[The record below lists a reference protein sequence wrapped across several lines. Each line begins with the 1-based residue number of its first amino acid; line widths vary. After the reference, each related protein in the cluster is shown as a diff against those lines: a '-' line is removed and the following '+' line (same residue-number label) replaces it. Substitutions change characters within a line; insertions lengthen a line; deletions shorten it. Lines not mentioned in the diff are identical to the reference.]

1 MAAAPTNESQ
11 NEPQQVQ
18 ADSTHA
24 ILPPKKK
31 GFSARDCKL
40 VKNYD
45 SFEAAKE
52 AAKAR
57 ANEEDVCQQKL
68 DKKTIVRASEKPPCW
83 NRELLSLQNNFI
95 LSMRCFSG
103 IFESFLSTLQS

>member
-31 GFSARDCKL
+31 GFSARDRKL
-40 VKNYD
+40 FKSYG

-57 ANEEDVCQQKL
+57 AK
-68 DKKTIVRASEKPPCW
+68 EKDI
-83 NRELLSLQNNFI
+83 RQ
-95 LSMRCFSG
+95 
-103 IFESFLSTLQS
+103 